1 MGELLDT
8 YHPRYGCFA
17 VPEPQYTQLVDSMSS
32 MAQIHVFLKDHYEGQ
47 QLFNMTSKVHYS
59 IHAVLLSC
67 HIHPCLTW
75 CFKAESMMRVAQRVW
90 KSCLS
95 GNKHWNVGNVAA
107 RKYIHL
113 MTIRFQKEP

>member
-1 MGELLDT
+1 
-8 YHPRYGCFA
+8 
-17 VPEPQYTQLVDSMSS
+17 MSS